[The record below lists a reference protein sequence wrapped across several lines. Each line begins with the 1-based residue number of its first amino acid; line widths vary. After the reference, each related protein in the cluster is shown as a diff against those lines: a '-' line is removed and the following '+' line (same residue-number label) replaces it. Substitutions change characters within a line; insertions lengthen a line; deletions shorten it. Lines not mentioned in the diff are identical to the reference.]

1 MNIDEEKFS
10 LAKQLHV
17 SGRIIEAQEIYLKLL
32 KIYNENYLLYYF
44 VGTTFLQLKNF
55 NEAINNFEKSLKY
68 NSSYPETYNNL
79 GIALAE
85 KKKYSFAL
93 TNYNKAIELKA
104 GYIDAHLNRGISLN
118 KLKKYHEAINDFNF
132 VINKDP
138 NNSKAFNSLG
148 NVLMELNQFD
158 QALVS
163 YEKAIMIN
171 KSYLEAISNK
181 ANTFESQKKFTEA
194 LDLLNKIYDKDP
206 NFLGLYQ
213 RIITSK
219 MSIFE
224 WENFIELK
232 KTIEDKLQN
241 NEIIIDPLIIYYLFD
256 DLKIQSNNSRNYI
269 KNNFK
274 DCDKIIFSNKKIKNK
289 KIKIGYFS
297 GDFHNHPVMHIMS
310 EIFKNHNKENFEIYA
325 FSYGPD
331 KKNNI
336 WKKDVIKY
344 FKKFYQINDM
354 SDDEA
359 INLAK
364 NNQLDIAVDLSGLTK
379 YSRNNIFYN
388 RVAPI
393 QINYLGYPGTSG
405 LKSMDYIL
413 ADDKVI
419 KQTEKKYFTERL
431 CYLPNC
437 YIPSSHDISRKSLNK
452 TYLRSDFN
460 LPKNEVVFCA
470 FHNPLKINP
479 DIFNVWM
486 NILKKTGNSVIWIKA
501 NDNIARK
508 NLLQEAKKR
517 AINSDRIVFTKGIE
531 DINNHLQR
539 LKLAD
544 IFLDTFPYN
553 SHSTVYDYLTANLPM
568 IIMKGQSFPSRVG
581 SSIYSSLGLS
591 ELVAKNYLD
600 YENIAINLAN
610 NKSELLK
617 VKKKIKTQIN
627 KHYLFDKKKFTLD
640 LEDIYYKVFNK
651 KTKRV
656 YSLS

>member
-1 MNIDEEKFS
+1 
-10 LAKQLHV
+10 
-17 SGRIIEAQEIYLKLL
+17 
-32 KIYNENYLLYYF
+32 
-44 VGTTFLQLKNF
+44 
-55 NEAINNFEKSLKY
+55 
-68 NSSYPETYNNL
+68 
-79 GIALAE
+79 
-85 KKKYSFAL
+85 
-93 TNYNKAIELKA
+93 
-104 GYIDAHLNRGISLN
+104 
-118 KLKKYHEAINDFNF
+118 
-132 VINKDP
+132 
-138 NNSKAFNSLG
+138 
-148 NVLMELNQFD
+148 
-158 QALVS
+158 
-163 YEKAIMIN
+163 
-171 KSYLEAISNK
+171 
-181 ANTFESQKKFTEA
+181 
-194 LDLLNKIYDKDP
+194 
-206 NFLGLYQ
+206 
-213 RIITSK
+213 

-224 WENFIELK
+224 WENFFELK
-232 KTIEDKLQN
+232 KTIYDKLQN

-269 KNNFK
+269 KNKFK

-331 KKNNI
+331 KENNI

-405 LKSMDYIL
+405 LKSMDYVL
-413 ADDKVI
+413 ADEKVI
-419 KQTEKKYFTERL
+419 KQTENKYFTERV

-437 YIPSSHDISRKSLNK
+437 YIPSSHDISRKSFNK

-486 NILKKTGNSVIWIKA
+486 NILKKQE
-501 NDNIARK
+501 IA
-508 NLLQEAKKR
+508 
-517 AINSDRIVFTKGIE
+517 
-531 DINNHLQR
+531 
-539 LKLAD
+539 
-544 IFLDTFPYN
+544 
-553 SHSTVYDYLTANLPM
+553 
-568 IIMKGQSFPSRVG
+568 
-581 SSIYSSLGLS
+581 
-591 ELVAKNYLD
+591 
-600 YENIAINLAN
+600 
-610 NKSELLK
+610 
-617 VKKKIKTQIN
+617 
-627 KHYLFDKKKFTLD
+627 
-640 LEDIYYKVFNK
+640 
-651 KTKRV
+651 
-656 YSLS
+656 